1 MTEVTTVRGPI
12 DSSELGVCLTHE
24 HVLNDVTSWWQATT
38 ARGLDPAVFADEA
51 VRIENLWDLKHDPFG
66 NRDNCR
72 LDDADLAVSEI
83 SRFAEL
89 GGATIIETTS
99 LGIGRDLTGLR
110 TVSEQTGVHIVAGTG
125 FYLESSHPSAI
136 RGLSAQE
143 LAELIVTDLR
153 DGEDGIRPGIIGE
166 IGVSEQF
173 TAAERTSLAAACI
186 AQLATGVP
194 MQVHLPGWFRLGD
207 EVLDVVEGHGVD
219 PNAVVLCHMGP
230 SGQDQPYQQRLA
242 ARGAW
247 IQYDMIGAE
256 LFYADQG
263 VQCPSDE
270 DNARHVVALLDAG
283 YGHRILVS
291 SDIFLKNLL
300 RRYGGPGYAHVLQYF
315 VPRLE
320 RMGARADV
328 IDQLLVQ
335 NPRTLFDNCKEQ
347 K

>member
-1 MTEVTTVRGPI
+1 MTAVTTVQGPVA
-12 DSSELGVCLTHE
+12 SSELGICLTHE

-38 ARGLDPAVFADEA
+38 SKGLDPEAFAAEQ
-51 VRIENLWDLKHDPFG
+51 VRMENLWDLKYDPFG

-72 LDDADLAVSEI
+72 LDDADLAVEEI
-83 SRFAEL
+83 KRFAEL

-99 LGIGRDLTGLR
+99 LGIGRDLRRLKEI
-110 TVSEQTGVHIVAGTG
+110 SEQTGVHIVAGTG
-125 FYLESSHPSAI
+125 FYLESSHPSSI
-136 RGLSAQE
+136 REASAQE

-166 IGVSEQF
+166 IGVSHQF
-173 TAAERTSLAAACI
+173 TDAERTSLAAACI
-186 AQLATGVP
+186 AQLATGLP

-207 EVLDVVEGHGVD
+207 EVLDLVEKHGVD
-219 PNAVVLCHMGP
+219 ANAVVLCHMGP
-230 SGQDQPYQQRLA
+230 SGHDQPYQQRLA

-247 IQYDMIGAE
+247 IQYDMVGAE

-270 DNARHVVALLDAG
+270 DNARNIVSLLNAG
-283 YGHRILVS
+283 HGNRVLVS
-291 SDIFLKNLL
+291 SDIFLKSLL

-315 VPRLE
+315 APRLE
-320 RMGARADV
+320 RLGVGPDA
-328 IDQLLVQ
+328 IEQLLVH
-335 NPRTLFDNCKEQ
+335 NPRTLFDNCEEK